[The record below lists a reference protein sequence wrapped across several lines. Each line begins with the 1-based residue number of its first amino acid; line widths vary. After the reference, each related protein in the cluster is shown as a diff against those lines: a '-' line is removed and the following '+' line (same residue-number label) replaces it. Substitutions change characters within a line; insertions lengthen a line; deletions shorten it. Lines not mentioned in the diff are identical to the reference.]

1 MKILFSPSE
10 SKSIINDN
18 DEINEKSFIFEKL
31 YKKRIE
37 AIKKYQDYINAL
49 NYENLKD
56 FFGIK
61 NDDEIDILSNDIFK
75 RKTTKAIQRY
85 NGVAYEFLNYDK
97 LNNNAKKYIDNNVI
111 IFSNLFGPV
120 GAGDFLPYYKFK
132 QGKKIENFNIEKFY
146 KDNFSKNLD
155 ELLKDEI
162 IIDLRAKFYEKFYTL
177 KQNYISFTF
186 LKNGKALSHYA
197 KAYRGVILNF
207 LAQNLIKN
215 KEEIL
220 TNLPKELKIKEIKIQ
235 GLKEEIIL
243 EIAS

>member
-10 SKSIINDN
+10 SKTTINDS
-18 DEINEKSFIFEKL
+18 DKINEKSFIFENL
-31 YKKRIE
+31 YEKRIE
-37 AIKKYQDYINAL
+37 VVQKYQEYIKTL
-49 NYENLKD
+49 NHENLKN
-56 FFGIK
+56 FFGVK
-61 NDDEIDILSNDIFK
+61 DDKEINILTSDIFK

-120 GAGDFLPYYKFK
+120 GASDLLPYYKFK
-132 QGKKIENFNIEKFY
+132 QGKKIEKFNIEKFY
-146 KDNFSKNLD
+146 KDNFSKNLE

-162 IIDLRAKFYEKFYTL
+162 IIDLRAKFYEKFYAL
-177 KQNYISFTF
+177 KQNHISFTF
-186 LKNGKALSHYA
+186 LKDNKVLSHYA

-220 TNLPKELKIKEIKIQ
+220 INLPKELKIKEIKIQ
-235 GLKEEIIL
+235 GFKEEIIL
-243 EIAS
+243 EITS